1 MTWIFSVSLI
11 IRTTKT
17 LRSKGIHSRFQQK
30 TCITTFGAR
39 GCHPFLDHQQF
50 GLDHQSCSPDPMVFQ
65 SGFLCIS
72 LTVLELAQ
80 LTRAASNSRRY
91 TSLSLPRTRISVH
104 HHFAAPSTSY
114 LLATTC
120 SDLLSSS
127 LVQQCLHSSSTWLLV
142 STISCVNSGPAA
154 DLSLKFSLNFSPETL
169 PIPIL

>member
-30 TCITTFGAR
+30 TCITTFGVV
-39 GCHPFLDHQQF
+39 LNHQQF
-50 GLDHQSCSPDPMVFQ
+50 GLDRQSSSPDPMVFQ

-80 LTRAASNSRRY
+80 LTRAASNSQRY

-114 LLATTC
+114 LLATSC

-127 LVQQCLHSSSTWLLV
+127 LVQQCLHSFSSWLLV

-154 DLSLKFSLNFSPETL
+154 DLSLNFSLNFSPETL

>member
-30 TCITTFGAR
+30 TCITTFGVV
-39 GCHPFLDHQQF
+39 LNHQQF
-50 GLDHQSCSPDPMVFQ
+50 GLDHQSSSPDPMVFQ

-80 LTRAASNSRRY
+80 LTRAASNSQRY

-114 LLATTC
+114 LLATSC

-127 LVQQCLHSSSTWLLV
+127 LVQQCLHSFSSWLLV

-154 DLSLKFSLNFSPETL
+154 DLSLNFSLNFSPETL